1 MSCKTICKL
10 CDKLVISQS
19 VTFTN
24 GDLVINIP
32 AGDYNNG
39 EKYCIVVAQTIPST
53 TTIGAPVVITIGT
66 GTVQYPLTKSDCSQ
80 VTACGIRTRTRY
92 SVCVSTTATGGS
104 FKMLGSPCPTPTN
117 RLGSINGTEPT
128 DPTTPTNVTTAT
140 MLATAT
146 SSTSNTTKKNG

>member
-24 GDLVINIP
+24 GDLIINIP

-117 RLGSINGTEPT
+117 RLGSINGT
-128 DPTTPTNVTTAT
+128 DPTTPANATTVT
-140 MLATAT
+140 MLATAMN
-146 SSTSNTTKKNG
+146 STSNTTKKNG

>member
-66 GTVQYPLTKSDCSQ
+66 GTAQYPLTKSDCSQ

-92 SVCVSTTATGGS
+92 SVCVSTTAIGGS

-117 RLGSINGTEPT
+117 RLGSINGT
-128 DPTTPTNVTTAT
+128 DPTTPANATAAT
-140 MLATAT
+140 MLATAMN
-146 SSTSNTTKKNG
+146 STSNTTKKNG